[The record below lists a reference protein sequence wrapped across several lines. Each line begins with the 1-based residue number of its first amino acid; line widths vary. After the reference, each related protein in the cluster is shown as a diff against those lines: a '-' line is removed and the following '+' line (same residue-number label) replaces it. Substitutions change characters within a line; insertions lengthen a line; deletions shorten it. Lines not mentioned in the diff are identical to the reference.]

1 MTTLASTGDL
11 ETIRGRLLLVDP
23 TDIRQWGLM
32 DGPQMICHLSDA
44 FGCPLGER
52 PVDPRKPLLVVRTL
66 YKWLALRTPTKWPQ
80 GVATMPAMDQRAGGT
95 PPKDFAED
103 FATLLD
109 KVGSIRSLKGT
120 MAAAPYVRQDVS
132 RSETGCVGAIC
143 TPITTLRQFG
153 R

>member
-1 MTTLASTGDL
+1 MKTLASTGDL
-11 ETIRGRLLLVDP
+11 ENIRGRLLLVDP
-23 TDIRQWGLM
+23 TDFRQWGLM
-32 DGPQMICHLSDA
+32 DAHQMICHLSDA

-109 KVGSIRSLKGT
+109 KLDRFARSKGPWPPHP
-120 MAAAPYVRQDVS
+120 MFGKMS
-132 RSETGCVGAIC
+132 RSDWMRWGYLHTDHH
-143 TPITTLRQFG
+143 LRQFG